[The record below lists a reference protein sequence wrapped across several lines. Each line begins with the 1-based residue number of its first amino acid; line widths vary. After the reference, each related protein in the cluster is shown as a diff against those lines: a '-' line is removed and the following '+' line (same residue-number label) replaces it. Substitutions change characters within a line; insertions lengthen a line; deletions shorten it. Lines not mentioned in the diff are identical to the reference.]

1 MRIGVDD
8 RDNPDTIRLKKYA
21 TGAHLILEK
30 DPVETGQTPKE
41 VVWTKNK
48 AKLYRYEPQKPK
60 KYPVPILIVY
70 ALINRPYVLDLI
82 PNNSLIEYLVGEG
95 FDVYLLDW
103 GIPGDEDRDLSFE
116 HYVLDYLPRAA
127 KKVMRI
133 SGSEEFTLFGYCM
146 GGTMSAMYASL
157 FPEGLKNLVLLAT
170 PVGFASEEARG
181 LFKPLTSERFLDPDP
196 VVEAFGNVPA
206 TDLFGSGRRLAGAA
220 AERPEVEPAQLARE
234 AFTDAFLAA
243 SEWVDDGVPFPGEAF
258 RSWVLDF
265 YRHDRLARGELALRG
280 RHVELQDVRVPLLS
294 VAGEEDLICPLPQA
308 ESAMNLLG
316 SRDKEFLA
324 LAAGHVGLMAGPV
337 AKRKLWPHLADW
349 LAQRSA

>member
-8 RDNPDTIRLKKYA
+8 RDNPETIRLKKYA

-30 DPVETGQTPKE
+30 DPVETGRTPKE

-127 KKVMRI
+127 K
-133 SGSEEFTLFGYCM
+133 
-146 GGTMSAMYASL
+146 
-157 FPEGLKNLVLLAT
+157 
-170 PVGFASEEARG
+170 
-181 LFKPLTSERFLDPDP
+181 
-196 VVEAFGNVPA
+196 
-206 TDLFGSGRRLAGAA
+206 
-220 AERPEVEPAQLARE
+220 
-234 AFTDAFLAA
+234 
-243 SEWVDDGVPFPGEAF
+243 
-258 RSWVLDF
+258 
-265 YRHDRLARGELALRG
+265 
-280 RHVELQDVRVPLLS
+280 
-294 VAGEEDLICPLPQA
+294 
-308 ESAMNLLG
+308 
-316 SRDKEFLA
+316 
-324 LAAGHVGLMAGPV
+324 
-337 AKRKLWPHLADW
+337 
-349 LAQRSA
+349 